1 MRRYQSKDCW
11 PTGGALLPTPIALVQ
26 GSIESNAPEVGVQV
40 NGMVAQVDGPKFAAV
55 IPLAPG
61 SNQINAVT
69 TEPSGNTATAAIT
82 VTVPSGA
89 VPRMVLSALP
99 AGGMAPLTVAFSA
112 LDLLSV
118 QTAQVELDADGD
130 GAIDFTGSNL
140 GGQVFTYSKPGLY
153 LPTATITDAQG
164 NRFTCSTI
172 VQVYDLNQINALLQ
186 GKWMALKESLGRG
199 DINQALE
206 SIVIA
211 EREGYARLL
220 SALGSQLSNIDTILT
235 DISFVSLDGDRAEYQ
250 MIRIDN
256 GVRISH
262 FVLFVKDLD
271 GIWRLRFF

>member
-1 MRRYQSKDCW
+1 
-11 PTGGALLPTPIALVQ
+11 
-26 GSIESNAPEVGVQV
+26 
-40 NGMVAQVDGPKFAAV
+40 
-55 IPLAPG
+55 
-61 SNQINAVT
+61 
-69 TEPSGNTATAAIT
+69 
-82 VTVPSGA
+82 
-89 VPRMVLSALP
+89 MVLSALP
-99 AGGMAPLTVAFSA
+99 AGGMAPWTVAFSA

-140 GGQVFTYSKPGLY
+140 EGQVFTCSKPGLY

-211 EREGYARLL
+211 ERKGYARLL

-235 DISFVSLDGDRAEYQ
+235 DISFFSLDGDRAEYQ